1 MIPPIRKVSATATA
15 KAKATATATA
25 TAAAASAATSTVT
38 AAVYSQG
45 FLRLL
50 GTFSHH
56 AWAELVLSSQL
67 SLGHGKADDLYH
79 NPRACCAHS
88 DDSLT
93 NLFRISFGLTLG
105 APARGGAANR
115 GGGPPWEKYSPQ
127 TDPTCTRAWNQTTC
141 THAHRTKQPAH
152 AHGTKQPCGLIRP
165 LKGCLKAF
173 FRRAFT
179 DGCL

>member
-1 MIPPIRKVSATATA
+1 MSATATATATA
-15 KAKATATATA
+15 KAKATATARA
-25 TAAAASAATSTVT
+25 TAPSS
-38 AAVYSQG
+38 SISSNSN
-45 FLRLL
+45 RN
-50 GTFSHH
+50 SPKRI
-56 AWAELVLSSQL
+56 SSQSGRQPVWQGYFL
-67 SLGHGKADDLYH
+67 
-79 NPRACCAHS
+79 NMF
-88 DDSLT
+88 T
-93 NLFRISFGLTLG
+93 NVNIFLEIFLTLG

-115 GGGPPWEKYSPQ
+115 GGPPWEKYSPQ

>member
-1 MIPPIRKVSATATA
+1 MATA

-25 TAAAASAATSTVT
+25 TAAASAATSTVT

-105 APARGGAANR
+105 APAREGVANR
-115 GGGPPWEKYSPQ
+115 GGPPWGGGVLVPFLVAY
-127 TDPTCTRAWNQTTC
+127 
-141 THAHRTKQPAH
+141 
-152 AHGTKQPCGLIRP
+152 IRHY
-165 LKGCLKAF
+165 KA
-173 FRRAFT
+173 
-179 DGCL
+179 L

>member
-1 MIPPIRKVSATATA
+1 MYTCIQCSNNLKGICNPIRKVSAIATATA

-25 TAAAASAATSTVT
+25 TAAASVAASTSTVT

-88 DDSLT
+88 DVSLT
-93 NLFRISFGLTLG
+93 NLFRISSGLTLG
-105 APARGGAANR
+105 APAREGVANR
-115 GGGPPWEKYSPQ
+115 GGPPWENEH
-127 TDPTCTRAWNQTTC
+127 TN
-141 THAHRTKQPAH
+141 
-152 AHGTKQPCGLIRP
+152 
-165 LKGCLKAF
+165 
-173 FRRAFT
+173 FT
-179 DGCL
+179 VGSLRQS